1 MDNQGVIIMA
11 LIQLSENGTTPFQ
24 KLLGYNKDI
33 MLSWSNLSESLET
46 DNQLSSDLKE
56 EIRSMLAQNHGCAYC
71 KAKGK
76 PSGKFTDEKSMICL
90 VFVDVYMKLGT
101 EIPDYI
107 LQTLNDHLTEA
118 EMSELIAFITFTTCQ
133 QYFGAIMKLEV

>member
-1 MDNQGVIIMA
+1 MA

-71 KAKGK
+71 KAKGQ
-76 PSGKFTDEKSMICL
+76 PSGKFTDEKSMICIG
-90 VFVDVYMKLGT
+90 FVDVYMKLGT
-101 EIPDYI
+101 EIPEYI

-118 EMSELIAFITFTTCQ
+118 EMSELIAFITVHCLLHNGIIVSFH
-133 QYFGAIMKLEV
+133 

>member
-56 EIRSMLAQNHGCAYC
+56 
-71 KAKGK
+71 
-76 PSGKFTDEKSMICL
+76 
-90 VFVDVYMKLGT
+90 
-101 EIPDYI
+101 
-107 LQTLNDHLTEA
+107 
-118 EMSELIAFITFTTCQ
+118 
-133 QYFGAIMKLEV
+133 

>member
-90 VFVDVYMKLGT
+90 GFVDVYM
-101 EIPDYI
+101 
-107 LQTLNDHLTEA
+107 
-118 EMSELIAFITFTTCQ
+118 
-133 QYFGAIMKLEV
+133 

>member
-1 MDNQGVIIMA
+1 MMDNQGVIIMA

-56 EIRSMLAQNHGCAYC
+56 EIRSMLAQNHG
-71 KAKGK
+71 
-76 PSGKFTDEKSMICL
+76 
-90 VFVDVYMKLGT
+90 
-101 EIPDYI
+101 
-107 LQTLNDHLTEA
+107 
-118 EMSELIAFITFTTCQ
+118 
-133 QYFGAIMKLEV
+133 